1 MSLDRDPHRSPQ
13 TLLEVRNLHTW
24 FRADGETVRA
34 VDGVSFHIDA
44 GETFCLV
51 GESGSGKSVSALSV
65 IGLLPADLT
74 ERCDGEILFRLDPQA
89 GAAPRDLLRLPE
101 EELMQVRG
109 GHIAMIFQ
117 EPMTSLNPVF
127 TVGDQIV
134 EAIRLA
140 RPGVGYEEAQRQ
152 AIEALAEVRIEHPEL
167 RVDEY
172 PHRLSGGQRQRVMIA
187 MAIACRPE
195 LLIADEPTTALDVTV
210 QAEILD
216 LMQELKRR
224 RGMSLFFIT
233 HDFGVVAQIADRVAV
248 MREGRIVETG
258 SLEDVL
264 ERPAHEYT
272 RQLLAAVPENL
283 ARTSRRHSA
292 GSAKAPGIAGV
303 PPASGPQAHNVRGGP
318 VAHDGSC
325 GRDAR
330 DPGKTTRPQ
339 ENRAFQGMTASL
351 PGLVRLEGLEVHFPI
366 RQGVLK
372 RTVGHVRAVDGVDLR
387 IERGQILALVGE
399 SGCGK
404 TTLGRAVLR
413 LVEPTA
419 GQVHFDGRELTGLG
433 RRDMRPMRRRLQFVF
448 QDPASSLNPRLT
460 VATALTEP
468 MAAHGIGDN
477 LEERLETAAR
487 TLDEVQ
493 LAREHLWRY
502 PHELSGGQ
510 RQRIGIARALC
521 LRPDFVVC
529 DEVTSALDVSVQAE
543 VLQLLLDLRRERAL
557 TLLFITHDIGVVE
570 YLSDTTAV
578 MHEGRSRAGSDTA
591 LQRAGAPL
599 HPPERRCRV
608 CRRRR
613 TGGCDCHLLPVHDCG
628 RRRGCDSKNRTPT
641 PAGSSAADTAADA
654 LATNQDPRP
663 ARRAA
668 VWIAGGREVPGDGDR
683 VAGGQAIS
691 YLFTIADAD
700 ADAIRRTAEPTSTIW
715 TGTWW
720 CASRTNSSSTCS
732 RPPAGSSTRRRG
744 T

>member
-1 MSLDRDPHRSPQ
+1 MNPGPARSPQ

-34 VDGVSFHIDA
+34 VDGASFRIEA

-74 ERCDGEILFRLDPQA
+74 ERCDGEILFRLDPRA
-89 GAAPRDLLRLPE
+89 GAAPHDLLRLPE

-134 EAIRLA
+134 EAIRLT
-140 RPGVGYEEAQRQ
+140 RPGVGYDEARRL

-210 QAEILD
+210 QAEILG

-258 SLEDVL
+258 TLEDVL
-264 ERPAHEYT
+264 ERPAHAYT

-283 ARTSRRHSA
+283 ARASRHELFGGRRPPASPAATGLPEVRPSPPGIEARRVGGPVDDWGDA
-292 GSAKAPGIAGV
+292 GSADVSSASTMAGLRRV
-303 PPASGPQAHNVRGGP
+303 VHYGPPAQAGGTPALPGSASLGERSG
-318 VAHDGSC
+318 
-325 GRDAR
+325 
-330 DPGKTTRPQ
+330 
-339 ENRAFQGMTASL
+339 TASPPEL
-351 PGLVRLEGLEVHFPI
+351 IRLEGLEVHFPV

-387 IERGQILALVGE
+387 IQRGQILALVGE

-413 LVEPTA
+413 LVEPT
-419 GQVHFDGRELTGLG
+419 GGRVRFDGRDLTGLG

-468 MAAHGIGDN
+468 MAAHGIGES
-477 LEERLETAAR
+477 LEDRVETAAR
-487 TLDEVQ
+487 TLVEVQ
-493 LAREHLWRY
+493 LSREHLWRY

-578 MHEGRSRAGSDTA
+578 MHDGRIVELGPT
-591 LQRAGAPL
+591 Q
-599 HPPERRCRV
+599 RV
-608 CRRRR
+608 CNAPE
-613 TGGCDCHLLPVHDCG
+613 HP
-628 RRRGCDSKNRTPT
+628 
-641 PAGSSAADTAADA
+641 
-654 LATNQDPRP
+654 
-663 ARRAA
+663 
-668 VWIAGGREVPGDGDR
+668 
-683 VAGGQAIS
+683 
-691 YLFTIADAD
+691 Y
-700 ADAIRRTAEPTSTIW
+700 
-715 TGTWW
+715 
-720 CASRTNSSSTCS
+720 
-732 RPPAGSSTRRRG
+732 TRRLIGAVPRLPQG
-744 T
+744 TNPDP

>member
-1 MSLDRDPHRSPQ
+1 MVQAGGTPALPGPRTNAWLYHRGDGASMSSDPAPSAQ

-24 FRADGETVRA
+24 FRTDGETVRA
-34 VDGVSFHIDA
+34 VDGASFHIET

-74 ERCDGEILFRLDPQA
+74 ERCDGEVLFRLDRQA
-89 GAAPRDLLRLPE
+89 GAPPSDLLRLHE
-101 EELMQVRG
+101 DELMQVRG

-140 RPGVGYEEAQRQ
+140 RPNLGYEEAYRR
-152 AIEALAEVRIEHPEL
+152 AIEALAEVRIERPEL

-210 QAEILD
+210 QAEILS
-216 LMQELKRR
+216 LMQELQRR

-258 SLEDVL
+258 PLEKVL
-264 ERPAHEYT
+264 ERAEHAYT

-283 ARTSRRHSA
+283 ARTSRRRPTARAASH
-292 GSAKAPGIAGV
+292 APAS
-303 PPASGPQAHNVRGGP
+303 PPAPPRRPVSPPGSGANAPPADVQPEVSHP
-318 VAHDGSC
+318 
-325 GRDAR
+325 
-330 DPGKTTRPQ
+330 
-339 ENRAFQGMTASL
+339 E
-351 PGLVRLEGLEVHFPI
+351 LVRLTRLEVHFPI

-387 IERGQILALVGE
+387 IHRGQILALVGE

-413 LVEPTA
+413 LVEPT
-419 GQVHFDGRELTGLG
+419 GGEVHFDGRELTGLT
-433 RRDMRPMRRRLQFVF
+433 RREMRPMRRRLQFVF

-468 MAAHGIGDN
+468 MAAHGIGEN
-477 LEERLETAAR
+477 LDDRLETAAQ
-487 TLDEVQ
+487 TLVEVQ
-493 LAREHLWRY
+493 LTREHLWRY

-543 VLQLLLDLRRERAL
+543 VLQLLLGLRREHAL

-578 MHEGRSRAGSDTA
+578 MHEGRIVELGPTA
-591 LQRAGAPL
+591 
-599 HPPERRCRV
+599 RV
-608 CRRRR
+608 CSAPEHPYTRRLIAAVPR
-613 TGGCDCHLLPVHDCG
+613 LP
-628 RRRGCDSKNRTPT
+628 
-641 PAGSSAADTAADA
+641 
-654 LATNQDPRP
+654 L
-663 ARRAA
+663 RAA
-668 VWIAGGREVPGDGDR
+668 KA
-683 VAGGQAIS
+683 
-691 YLFTIADAD
+691 
-700 ADAIRRTAEPTSTIW
+700 
-715 TGTWW
+715 
-720 CASRTNSSSTCS
+720 
-732 RPPAGSSTRRRG
+732 
-744 T
+744 

>member
-1 MSLDRDPHRSPQ
+1 MNPPPHRSAQ

-24 FRADGETVRA
+24 FRTDGQTVRA
-34 VDGVSFHIDA
+34 VDGASFHIET

-74 ERCDGEILFRLDPQA
+74 ERCDGEVLFRLDRQA
-89 GAAPRDLLRLPE
+89 GAPPRDLLRLPDDE
-101 EELMQVRG
+101 IMQVRG

-140 RPGVGYEEAQRQ
+140 RPNLGYEEAYRR
-152 AIEALAEVRIEHPEL
+152 AIEALAEVQIERPEL

-210 QAEILD
+210 QAEILS
-216 LMQELKRR
+216 LMQELQRR

-258 SLEDVL
+258 PLDDVL
-264 ERPAHEYT
+264 ERPAHDYT

-283 ARTSRRHSA
+283 ARTGRHEPAA
-292 GSAKAPGIAGV
+292 G
-303 PPASGPQAHNVRGGP
+303 GGP
-318 VAHDGSC
+318 REPAPTTGVSEGATSSPVDRVPGDGRSS
-325 GRDAR
+325 GNGADTSSAVQ
-330 DPGKTTRPQ
+330 PSS
-339 ENRAFQGMTASL
+339 ASA
-351 PGLVRLEGLEVHFPI
+351 PELVRLAGLEVHFPI

-387 IERGQILALVGE
+387 IHRGQILALVGE

-404 TTLGRAVLR
+404 TTLGRAILR
-413 LVEPTA
+413 LVEPT
-419 GQVHFDGRELTGLG
+419 GGRVHFDGRELTGLT
-433 RRDMRPMRRRLQFVF
+433 RREMRPMRRRLQFVF

-468 MAAHGIGDN
+468 LAAHGIGAN
-477 LEERLETAAR
+477 LDDRLETAAQ
-487 TLDEVQ
+487 TLVEVQ
-493 LAREHLWRY
+493 LTREHLWRY

-543 VLQLLLDLRRERAL
+543 VLQLLLDLRREHAL

-578 MHEGRSRAGSDTA
+578 MHEGRIVELGPTA
-591 LQRAGAPL
+591 
-599 HPPERRCRV
+599 RV
-608 CRRRR
+608 CSAPEHPYTRR
-613 TGGCDCHLLPVHDCG
+613 LI
-628 RRRGCDSKNRTPT
+628 
-641 PAGSSAADTAADA
+641 
-654 LATNQDPRP
+654 
-663 ARRAA
+663 AA
-668 VWIAGGREVPGDGDR
+668 VPRLPRA
-683 VAGGQAIS
+683 
-691 YLFTIADAD
+691 
-700 ADAIRRTAEPTSTIW
+700 
-715 TGTWW
+715 
-720 CASRTNSSSTCS
+720 
-732 RPPAGSSTRRRG
+732 
-744 T
+744 